1 MTAVPVAGAVALR
14 PDTDVRLQDD
24 ATVITL
30 PYRRIALRGL
40 GPRVT
45 DLLAGLRDRP
55 ATVDAL
61 ADRLAEGGGS
71 STEIATLYLA
81 LDRLGDVLV
90 HVLDPILRVV
100 PVARDAAFAAA
111 DPAPGD
117 LVRLSRFALV
127 RRHGSRLVLESPL
140 ARHRVELGADAL
152 PLLAALAAPVA
163 AKEALDGLPAEV
175 LGHLVGAGMA
185 EVAADGSFHEDAEPV
200 LRMWDFHDLLFHS
213 RSRLGRFDG
222 EFGATFR
229 FRDELPPEPVTKP
242 LPPGPSVA
250 LYRPGK
256 LEDGPPLGA
265 VLEARRSVREHRRPP
280 TADQLGE
287 LLYRSARVKNL
298 LAANEAMPYEAS
310 ARPYPGGGAA
320 YELEL
325 YPVVRRC
332 DGLDPG
338 VYQYDPVGH
347 RLIGLAH
354 RPEDAEAALAG
365 AYQATGGAVRPDVLI
380 TVTAR
385 FQRVSW
391 KYAGMAYATIL
402 KDVGVLYQTFYLV
415 ATAMGLAPC
424 GLGSGDADLSARLL
438 GLDWA
443 EESSVG
449 EFLIGCP

>member
-1 MTAVPVAGAVALR
+1 
-14 PDTDVRLQDD
+14 
-24 ATVITL
+24 
-30 PYRRIALRGL
+30 
-40 GPRVT
+40 
-45 DLLAGLRDRP
+45 
-55 ATVDAL
+55 
-61 ADRLAEGGGS
+61 
-71 STEIATLYLA
+71 
-81 LDRLGDVLV
+81 
-90 HVLDPILRVV
+90 
-100 PVARDAAFAAA
+100 
-111 DPAPGD
+111 
-117 LVRLSRFALV
+117 
-127 RRHGSRLVLESPL
+127 
-140 ARHRVELGADAL
+140 
-152 PLLAALAAPVA
+152 
-163 AKEALDGLPAEV
+163 
-175 LGHLVGAGMA
+175 
-185 EVAADGSFHEDAEPV
+185 EDAEPV